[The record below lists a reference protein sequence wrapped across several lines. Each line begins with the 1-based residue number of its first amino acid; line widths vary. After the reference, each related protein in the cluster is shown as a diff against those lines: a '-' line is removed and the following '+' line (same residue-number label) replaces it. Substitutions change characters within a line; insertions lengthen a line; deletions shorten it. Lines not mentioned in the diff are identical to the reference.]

1 MTTTSG
7 LFAGASGYV
16 VVVGG
21 TTTLTG
27 AALASAADASKN
39 SLTTGALVTS
49 DLTNSSSWK
58 ASYWGFSFSAS
69 TSGMGGVQPGLSQ
82 KSTGSSTGL
91 AQATIAPG
99 GVTILNAALQKSL
112 TGKTPDQIVAALNR
126 AAAAQN
132 KAATALPG
140 GLLQTLQ
147 NQADRSNALM
157 AASSSTAKLV
167 GDVSDEIAK
176 AAFKAAAEASDPQTA
191 GELLA
196 FAKQWGEGGLGRA
209 LLQGVTQGVLA
220 YIGGGYSLNEGFLG
234 AGGAMLSSVL
244 GPILKNEVLRLLNGV
259 GIDDPKAAG
268 LLANLVTEVAITGLG
283 SSFFGTAGALTAA
296 SVNLNNFQ
304 PHWGILLE
312 ACAGGACEAFLAAC
326 AVNPVCLAAA
336 AGTVIVA
343 GGAAYLCYECCAS
356 LSQSTAAQDDA
367 KNQPSTVP
375 PISTDENGVQYT
387 NTPGP
392 GFSFGDG
399 NGRYYANEAD
409 LLRATG
415 GTASGN
421 GVTAHNNTA
430 GWSPTVGPAEVAA
443 YRAGLGIGG
452 DVQTV
457 VVARSDIPAL
467 EGQTFGGGSPAV
479 YDAAGQ
485 PRPDPGAISCPNPN
499 PLFQNLGEED
509 IANQFVQAVNNAGL
523 TAADLE
529 GKTLNMFVSNPTGVC
544 TICAQGLANPDVAPG
559 VLKQLSDMYPGLTIN
574 ITVDTAPG
582 VVPRTGSQIA
592 ILNGQRVGG

>member
-1 MTTTSG
+1 M
-7 LFAGASGYV
+7 
-16 VVVGG
+16 
-21 TTTLTG
+21 
-27 AALASAADASKN
+27 
-39 SLTTGALVTS
+39 
-49 DLTNSSSWK
+49 
-58 ASYWGFSFSAS
+58 
-69 TSGMGGVQPGLSQ
+69 
-82 KSTGSSTGL
+82 
-91 AQATIAPG
+91 
-99 GVTILNAALQKSL
+99 
-112 TGKTPDQIVAALNR
+112 
-126 AAAAQN
+126 
-132 KAATALPG
+132 
-140 GLLQTLQ
+140 
-147 NQADRSNALM
+147 
-157 AASSSTAKLV
+157 
-167 GDVSDEIAK
+167 
-176 AAFKAAAEASDPQTA
+176 
-191 GELLA
+191 
-196 FAKQWGEGGLGRA
+196 
-209 LLQGVTQGVLA
+209 
-220 YIGGGYSLNEGFLG
+220 
-234 AGGAMLSSVL
+234 
-244 GPILKNEVLRLLNGV
+244 
-259 GIDDPKAAG
+259 
-268 LLANLVTEVAITGLG
+268 
-283 SSFFGTAGALTAA
+283 
-296 SVNLNNFQ
+296 NLNNFQ

-312 ACAGGACEAFLAAC
+312 ACAGGACEPFLAAC

-356 LSQSTAAQDDA
+356 LSQSTAAQDNA
-367 KNQPSTVP
+367 ENQPSTVP
-375 PISTDENGVQYT
+375 PISADKNGVQYT

-443 YRAGLGIGG
+443 YRAGLGIDG

-457 VVARSDIPAL
+457 VVPEVIFRPSKGKPSEVGLPLCTMLRASLVLTPAQFHL
-467 EGQTFGGGSPAV
+467 L
-479 YDAAGQ
+479 
-485 PRPDPGAISCPNPN
+485 NPN
-499 PLFQNLGEED
+499 PLFQNHGEED